1 MAPPDGR
8 GQEMTSRLLKSMW
21 SLQADV
27 EGTLF
32 HVQSQQ
38 LWGFP
43 SGAVIKNPPAMQ
55 ETQEAWVLALGRED
69 PLEEEMQPTPVF
81 LPGESRGQRSLV
93 GCSMGSHR
101 VGGGPAAV
109 MIPSRGRS
117 PA

>member
-21 SLQADV
+21 SLQAGV

-43 SGAVIKNPPAMQ
+43 GGAVIKNPPAMQ
-55 ETQEAWVLALGRED
+55 ETQEVWVLALGRED
-69 PLEEEMQPTPVF
+69 PLEEECNPLQYSCLENPVD
-81 LPGESRGQRSLV
+81 RGVWWAVVWGHTELV
-93 GCSMGSHR
+93 
-101 VGGGPAAV
+101 VV
-109 MIPSRGRS
+109 QQL
-117 PA
+117 